1 MRKLLTDLTRELEAG
16 RAAMLCTVT
25 DSRGSVPRGTG
36 ARVFFRHPVLG
47 QQRPWQMNWVAF
59 YFWDGEPS
67 QKPSRDQRFTI
78 SALLKIM
85 VISSKCP
92 I

>member
-36 ARVFFRHPVLG
+36 ARMLVLEG
-47 QQRPWQMNWVAF
+47 
-59 YFWDGEPS
+59 GEALG
-67 QKPSRDQRFTI
+67 RDCHIQGST
-78 SALLKIM
+78 
-85 VISSKCP
+85 P
-92 I
+92 